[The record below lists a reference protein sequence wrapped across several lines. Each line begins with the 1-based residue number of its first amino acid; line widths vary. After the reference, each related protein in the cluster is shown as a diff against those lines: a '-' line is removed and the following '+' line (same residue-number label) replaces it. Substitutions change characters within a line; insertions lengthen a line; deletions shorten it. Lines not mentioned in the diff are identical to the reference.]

1 MAGARTIGSCSISGP
16 GICLLETHLQLPA
29 LCFERQP
36 SVQLALLSQYS
47 HHVTF
52 FSNVFPCN
60 VLPLQLSGKS
70 LSFILLDDFLV
81 LAAML
86 KGGCSEMTGH
96 PSLISNPNEQM

>member
-1 MAGARTIGSCSISGP
+1 MLHFRAWDLRFRSSPASSCSLS
-16 GICLLETHLQLPA
+16 
-29 LCFERQP
+29 FERQP

-47 HHVTF
+47 YHVTF

-60 VLPLQLSGKS
+60 VLPLQLSGKP

-81 LAAML
+81 LAVTL
-86 KGGCSEMTGH
+86 NGGCSEMTCH

>member
-36 SVQLALLSQYS
+36 SVQLTLLSQYS
-47 HHVTF
+47 HHVAF
-52 FSNVFPCN
+52 FSNVLPCN
-60 VLPLQLSGKS
+60 VLALQLSGKP

-81 LAAML
+81 LSVML
-86 KGGCSEMTGH
+86 KGGCSQMTCH